1 MQLKIERKS
10 TTELSRAQVLLM
22 ATAAGVSVANIYFNQ
37 PILHSIATSLKVNDA
52 EVGSIAVLSQAGY
65 GLGLFFLIPLGD
77 KVSRKTLVVLLFSIL
92 ILSLLF
98 ISFCDN
104 LLPLQI
110 ASLVIGVLSVSAHI
124 ILPMA
129 ASLNKASRG
138 KTLGIVF
145 SGVLVGILAARV
157 FSGFISHW
165 LNWHWVYGIS
175 AVLVLIMNVLIYAFL
190 PATPPDFKGN
200 YFQLMS
206 SVVLQLKRFALL
218 RQSSLIGALAF
229 GLFCS
234 FWTTLTFHLS
244 GAPFYFQS
252 NTIGS
257 FALVAIVGALAAPA
271 IGKFADKGN
280 GVKALLLAIGLIIFS
295 IVLMMLF
302 PLSVASFIVAVL
314 LLDIGVQMIQI
325 TNIATIY
332 TLDETAHSRIN
343 TVYMTLYF
351 IGGALGTSVG
361 LWCWQR
367 GGWQWVTHQ
376 MLLWACIALCII
388 VFVRRKKQPI
398 DL

>member
-1 MQLKIERKS
+1 MKNNQLS
-10 TTELSRAQVLLM
+10 HAQVLLM

-37 PILHSIATSLKVNDA
+37 PILHNIAASLKINDTEA
-52 EVGSIAVLSQAGY
+52 GSIAVLSQAGY

-77 KVSRKTLVVLLFSIL
+77 KVSRKKLVAVLFSIL
-92 ILSLLF
+92 ILCLLI
-98 ISFCDN
+98 ISFCN
-104 LLPLQI
+104 TLLPLQI
-110 ASLVIGVLSVSAHI
+110 ASLAIGVLSVSAHI

-138 KTLGIVF
+138 KTLGTVF
-145 SGVLVGILAARV
+145 SGVLIGILAARV

-165 LNWHWVYGIS
+165 LGWHYVYGIS
-175 AVLVLIMNVLIYAFL
+175 AALVLVMNVLIYAFL
-190 PATPPDFKGN
+190 PATPSDFKGN
-200 YFQLMS
+200 YLQLMT
-206 SVVLQLKRFALL
+206 SVVQQIKRFPLL
-218 RQSSLIGALAF
+218 RQSAIIGALVF

-252 NTIGS
+252 DTIGA

-271 IGKFADKGN
+271 IGKMADKGN
-280 GVKALLLAIGLIIFS
+280 GVKAMFTAMGCIFFS

-351 IGGALGTSVG
+351 VGGAIGTSVG
-361 LWCWQR
+361 LWCWQH
-367 GGWQWVTHQ
+367 GGWQWVTVQ
-376 MLLWACIALCII
+376 MLVWAFSALLII
-388 VFVRRKKQPI
+388 YFGRRKNTRV
-398 DL
+398 

>member
-1 MQLKIERKS
+1 MKNNQ
-10 TTELSRAQVLLM
+10 LSRAQVLLM

-52 EVGSIAVLSQAGY
+52 KVGSIAVLSQAGY

-77 KVSRKTLVVLLFSIL
+77 KLRRKTLVVLLFSIL
-92 ILSLLF
+92 TVSLLF
-98 ISFCDN
+98 ISFCN
-104 LLPLQI
+104 TLLPLQI
-110 ASLVIGVLSVSAHI
+110 ASLVIGILSVSAQI

-145 SGVLVGILAARV
+145 SGVLIGILAARV

-165 LNWHWVYGIS
+165 LGWHWVYGIS

-190 PATPPDFKGN
+190 PSTPPDFEGN
-200 YFQLMS
+200 YLQLMT
-206 SVVLQLKRFALL
+206 SVLQQLKRFSLL
-218 RQSSLIGALAF
+218 RQSALIGALVF
-229 GLFCS
+229 GLFSS
-234 FWTTLTFHLS
+234 FWTTFTFYVS
-244 GAPFYFQS
+244 GAPFHFQS

-280 GVKALLLAIGLIIFS
+280 GVKAMIVAIGLIIFS
-295 IVLMMLF
+295 IMLMMFF

-351 IGGALGTSVG
+351 IGGAIGTSVG

-367 GGWQWVTHQ
+367 GGWHWVTLQ
-376 MLLWACIALCII
+376 MLLWACIALCLI
-388 VFVRRKKQPI
+388 VFGRRKKATN
-398 DL
+398 

>member
-22 ATAAGVSVANIYFNQ
+22 ATAASVSVANIYFNQ

-200 YFQLMS
+200 YYQLMS

>member
-1 MQLKIERKS
+1 MQLKIKRKS
-10 TTELSRAQVLLM
+10 TTELSHAQVLLM

-165 LNWHWVYGIS
+165 LSWHWVYGIS